1 MKQKSETRGPESI
14 EGLIHTVR
22 AQKVILDADLAMLF
36 GVPGKRLNE
45 QVKRNATRF
54 PADFMFQLTLEE
66 FVSLRSQF
74 ATLKSGRGKHRKYLP
89 YAFTENGAI
98 MAATVLNTEQAVRMS
113 VFVVRAFV
121 RMREILSGTAEL
133 ARQLN
138 ELESKLTSRLDV
150 HETAIVEVLQ
160 RIMDILKPA
169 PEPPEPPHKE
179 IGFHIKEDGVP
190 YRIDRVNG
198 DRGESAELTATKHPS
213 ASAPLRLRRK
223 R

>member
-1 MKQKSETRGPESI
+1 MKQKNETRGPGNI

-54 PADFMFQLTLEE
+54 PADFMFQLTFEE
-66 FVSLRSQF
+66 FVSLRSQI

-89 YAFTENGAI
+89 YASTENGAI

-121 RMREILSGTAEL
+121 RMREILSGTVEL
-133 ARQLN
+133 ARQLK

-160 RIMDILKPA
+160 RIMDILKPV

-179 IGFHIKEDGVP
+179 MGFHIKEDGVP
-190 YRIDRVNG
+190 YRVDRVQRRPRRVSRANG
-198 DRGESAELTATKHPS
+198 DERPI
-213 ASAPLRLRRK
+213 ASR
-223 R
+223 